1 MTNDLELRLEG
12 DIVTTGGLLIVDP
25 HWIHD
30 LDNSLKGLKDT
41 NRTCKEQPPSITEN
55 TQNAMRKIQA
65 LQEQLSGELLE
76 VKDERIVIE
85 LMRQYIALQEQE
97 KKRDGISHP
106 AQIL

>member
-1 MTNDLELRLEG
+1 M
-12 DIVTTGGLLIVDP
+12 
-25 HWIHD
+25 
-30 LDNSLKGLKDT
+30 K
-41 NRTCKEQPPSITEN
+41 TC
-55 TQNAMRKIQA
+55 IQA